1 MCMHHIIH
9 YNIAYNYKALE
20 TNQIPVYR
28 IAEKIAVLCNLNKEK
43 KDFIHKINILCKNI
57 K

>member
-9 YNIAYNYKALE
+9 YNIAYNYKTLE

-28 IAEKIAVLCNLNKEK
+28 RIIEKIMVLCNLNKEEEN
-43 KDFIHKINILCKNI
+43 FIHKINIVM
-57 K
+57 

>member
-28 IAEKIAVLCNLNKEK
+28 IAEKIAVLCNLNKEE